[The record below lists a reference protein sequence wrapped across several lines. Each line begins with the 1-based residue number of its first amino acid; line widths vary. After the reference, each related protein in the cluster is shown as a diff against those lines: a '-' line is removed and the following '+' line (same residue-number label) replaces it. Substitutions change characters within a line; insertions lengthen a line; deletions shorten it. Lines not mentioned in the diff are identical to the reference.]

1 MTSLANLIWIVIA
14 FLAGV
19 FIPMQGGLNGLLGRQ
34 IKSPIHAS
42 LISFLIGTA
51 CIAVYILLTR
61 QTVSWDGVK
70 NVPWYVWF
78 AGMFGAFSITVIILT
93 MPKLGPGLTMGL
105 VVAGQ
110 MIISVALEHYNIL
123 VAEQHPISFL
133 RVVGILLIVGGVTL
147 IRVF

>member
-1 MTSLANLIWIVIA
+1 MGRIIWIVIA
-14 FLAGV
+14 LLAGV
-19 FIPMQGGLNGLLGRQ
+19 FIPMQGGLNGLLGKE

-42 LISFLIGTA
+42 FISFIIGTA
-51 CIAVYILLTR
+51 AIALYIVLTK
-61 QTVSWDGVK
+61 QTVSLEGVK

-78 AGMFGAFSITVIILT
+78 AGVLGAFSISVIILT

-110 MIISVALEHYNIL
+110 MLISVGLEHFNIL
-123 VAEQHPISFL
+123 VTQPHPISLL
-133 RVVGILLIVGGVTL
+133 RVVGILLIVGGVVL

>member
-1 MTSLANLIWIVIA
+1 MGKIIWIVIA
-14 FLAGV
+14 LLAGV
-19 FIPMQGGLNGLLGRQ
+19 FIPMQGGLNGLLGKE

-42 LISFLIGTA
+42 LISFIIGTFS
-51 CIAVYILLTR
+51 IALYIVLTR
-61 QTVSWDGVK
+61 QTVSLEGVK

-78 AGMFGAFSITVIILT
+78 AGVLGAFSISVIILT

-110 MIISVALEHYNIL
+110 MLISVGLEHFNVL
-123 VAEQHPISFL
+123 VTQPHPISLL
-133 RVVGILLIVGGVTL
+133 RVAGILLIVGGVIL

>member
-1 MTSLANLIWIVIA
+1 MGRIIWIVIA
-14 FLAGV
+14 LLAGV
-19 FIPMQGGLNGLLGRQ
+19 FIPMQGGLNGLLGKE

-42 LISFLIGTA
+42 LISFIIGTA
-51 CIAVYILLTR
+51 AIALYIVLTK
-61 QTVSWDGVK
+61 QTVSLEGVK

-78 AGMFGAFSITVIILT
+78 AGVLGAFSISVIILT

-110 MIISVALEHYNIL
+110 MLISVGLEHFNIL
-123 VAEQHPISFL
+123 VIQPHPISLL
-133 RVVGILLIVGGVTL
+133 RVVGILFIVGGVVL

>member
-1 MTSLANLIWIVIA
+1 MGRIIWIVIA
-14 FLAGV
+14 LLAGV
-19 FIPMQGGLNGLLGRQ
+19 FIPMQGGLNGLLGKE

-42 LISFLIGTA
+42 LISFIIGTA
-51 CIAVYILLTR
+51 AIALYIVLTK
-61 QTVSWDGVK
+61 QTVSLEGVK

-78 AGMFGAFSITVIILT
+78 AGVLGAFSISVIILT

-110 MIISVALEHYNIL
+110 MLISVGLEHFNIL
-123 VAEQHPISFL
+123 VTQPHPISLL
-133 RVVGILLIVGGVTL
+133 RVVGILLIVGGVVL